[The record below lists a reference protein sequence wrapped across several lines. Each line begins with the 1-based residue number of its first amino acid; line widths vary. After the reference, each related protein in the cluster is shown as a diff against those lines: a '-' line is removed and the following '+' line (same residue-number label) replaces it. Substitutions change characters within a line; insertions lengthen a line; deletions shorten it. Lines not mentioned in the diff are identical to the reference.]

1 MIYLFL
7 KIQLISFVKD
17 NDFQRNLKIK
27 KKMIFNFSKIINIIN
42 INTFK
47 INNNDN
53 ICSNKFRNI
62 SRLLIIIVLIDFIK
76 TQNSTLTSISAN
88 KNNLVYD
95 GILGIGWGV
104 FAIICSMIIGV
115 LICIYGFST
124 IYSLAFY
131 FTGFA
136 IPIITFLVMIFSPL
150 EVDGEEDISENQTK
164 NNFIVARW
172 FFFTLTSVGL
182 ITLLI
187 PFLKLWTMVLVPQR
201 VDSRTQKEYY
211 EKIEQMY
218 LNNNNN
224 NDGDGSGDLNNNDGQ
239 IKESDKRISIFY
251 EPEVLP
257 LNNQFVPQNQQQ
269 DIEMANVENLANRE
283 RKRKIKGLKRKNIE
297 EI

>member
-1 MIYLFL
+1 M
-7 KIQLISFVKD
+7 
-17 NDFQRNLKIK
+17 
-27 KKMIFNFSKIINIIN
+27 
-42 INTFK
+42 
-47 INNNDN
+47 
-53 ICSNKFRNI
+53 
-62 SRLLIIIVLIDFIK
+62 LIIIVLIDFIK